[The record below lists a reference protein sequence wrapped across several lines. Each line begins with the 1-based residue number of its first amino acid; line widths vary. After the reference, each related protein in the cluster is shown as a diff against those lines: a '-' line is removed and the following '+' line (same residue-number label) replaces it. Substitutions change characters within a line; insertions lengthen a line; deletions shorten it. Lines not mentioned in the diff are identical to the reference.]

1 MSITFKNFL
10 LEKANLGVDFE
21 KRLLRNMGS
30 LVAGTKSDP
39 QAVAALHALELTD
52 PSLKLKNISSIKP
65 RIGST
70 RRGKVDASASGQIIG
85 DGVVT
90 LKNGEKKYISVKS
103 KTGNTVGQFGLAKA
117 FNDDGTINT
126 DTPEWKSWL
135 QPFGLDTKKITAGL
149 QASVREDAGLPW
161 PTQQQVKIK
170 IPKNH
175 PIYLAMEKMWGS
187 GYYYLRELNDG
198 SFTAFKIDKNFI
210 DNELLKNLRV
220 TQINYPNRE
229 RKQITIYLQS
239 DMMKFKLEVRNS
251 RGAGSARPT
260 QIQLR
265 ILTGP

>member
-1 MSITFKNFL
+1 MSISFKNFL
-10 LEKANLGVDFE
+10 LEKMNLGVDFE
-21 KRLLRNMGS
+21 KKLLRKMSN
-30 LVAGTKSDP
+30 LVAGLKSDE
-39 QAVAALHALELTD
+39 QAAAALHALELAD
-52 PSLKLKNISSIKP
+52 PSLKRKNIISIKP
-65 RIGST
+65 RVGST
-70 RRGKVDASASGQIIG
+70 RRGKVDASVSGQIIG

-117 FNDDGTINT
+117 FNNDGTINT
-126 DTPEWKSWL
+126 DTQEWKSWL

-149 QASVREDAGLPW
+149 QASIHEDAGLPW
-161 PTQQQVKIK
+161 QTQQSVNIK
-170 IPKNH
+170 IPQNH
-175 PIYLAMEKMWGS
+175 PIYRAMEKMWGS
-187 GYYYLRELNDG
+187 GYYYLRELNSG
-198 SFTAFKIDKNFI
+198 EFTAFKIDKNFV

-220 TQINYPNRE
+220 TQINYPNRD

-251 RGAGSARPT
+251 RGVGSVRPT